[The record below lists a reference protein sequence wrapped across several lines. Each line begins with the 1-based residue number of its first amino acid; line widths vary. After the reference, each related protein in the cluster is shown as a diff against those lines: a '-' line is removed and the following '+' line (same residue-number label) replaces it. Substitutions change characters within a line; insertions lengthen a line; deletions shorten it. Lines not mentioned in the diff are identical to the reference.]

1 MYITHLLKQMN
12 TYLDLLA
19 QAIVAEQNNG
29 QHEENYYF
37 NTEDG
42 PANEE
47 TFGTTIAE
55 DDIVQDKSKVNYYA
69 VVHRISERVTKQPSM
84 LVGGT
89 LKEYQL
95 KGLQWMASFQSSF
108 SASSRTC
115 IYLFICNIHK

>member
-1 MYITHLLKQMN
+1 MN

-29 QHEENYYF
+29 QHEGNYYF
-37 NTEDG
+37 DTEDG

-115 IYLFICNIHK
+115 IYVFICKIHK